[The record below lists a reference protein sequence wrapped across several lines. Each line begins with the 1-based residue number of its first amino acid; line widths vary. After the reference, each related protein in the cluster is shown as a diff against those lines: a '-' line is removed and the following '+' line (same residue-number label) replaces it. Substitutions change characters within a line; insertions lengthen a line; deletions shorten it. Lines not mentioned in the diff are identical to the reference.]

1 MIARG
6 LIFIYA
12 ILSYG
17 VFALSFL
24 YALGFFANVVVP
36 KSIDIGDAATLG
48 EALVVDIMLLALFA
62 FQHSLM
68 ARPAFKRWWTRIIPP
83 AAERS
88 TYVLLSSLALLL
100 LFWQWRPI
108 PVAIWQTDGVA
119 AQLLTSLHWFG
130 WVVTLASTF
139 MINHFDLFGLK
150 QGLDALRGVEPP
162 TPVFQI
168 RWLYRL
174 VRHPLMLGFLIVFW
188 ATPVMTGGH
197 LLFAIMT
204 TLYVLAALHLE
215 ERDLIATLGEPYEQ
229 YRSQVP
235 MLVPYGSFVR
245 ARNRARNAARR
256 TPLQ

>member
-6 LIFIYA
+6 FIFIYA

-24 YALGFFANVVVP
+24 YALGFFANIMVP
-36 KSIDIGDAATLG
+36 RSIDIGDVAATSD
-48 EALVVDIMLLALFA
+48 ALVVDIMLLGLFA

-88 TYVLLSSLALLL
+88 TYVLLSSLVLLL
-100 LFWQWRPI
+100 LFWYWLPI
-108 PVAIWQTDGVA
+108 PVTIWRTSGVA
-119 AQLLTSLHWFG
+119 AQVLIALYWFG
-130 WVVTLASTF
+130 WVVVLASTF

-168 RWLYRL
+168 RWLYKL

-197 LLFAIMT
+197 LLLAIMT
-204 TLYVLAALHLE
+204 TLYVLAALQLE
-215 ERDLIATLGEPYEQ
+215 ERDLIATLGKPYEL
-229 YRSQVP
+229 YRTQVP
-235 MLVPYGSFVR
+235 MLVPFLRGW
-245 ARNRARNAARR
+245 NRGRNAARR
-256 TPLQ
+256 LPPQ